1 MVYPLSGEG
10 MKYKIGDILRAKE
23 DMVVTI
29 GVEQFDTDENVKE
42 GEYFVITNIRESKK
56 YDNFG
61 YVLLSQ
67 KTASLSLWS
76 TDDCDL
82 SECFTKAEL

>member
-1 MVYPLSGEG
+1 
-10 MKYKIGDILRAKE
+10 MKYQVGDILRAKE

-29 GVEQFDTDENVKE
+29 GIEECDIDENVKG

-56 YDNFG
+56 YSSFG

-76 TDDCDL
+76 TDACDL
-82 SECFTKAEL
+82 SESFTKVNV

>member
-1 MVYPLSGEG
+1 

-29 GVEQFDTDENVKE
+29 GVEQSDTDENVKG
-42 GEYFVITNIRESKK
+42 GEYFVITNIRESSK
-56 YDNFG
+56 YDSFG

-82 SECFTKAEL
+82 SESFWKV

>member
-1 MVYPLSGEG
+1 
-10 MKYKIGDILRAKE
+10 MKYKVGDILRAKT

-29 GVEQFDTDENVKE
+29 GVEESDTDENVKG
-42 GEYFVITNIRESKK
+42 GEYFVITHIRESSK
-56 YDNFG
+56 YDSFG

-76 TDDCDL
+76 TDACDL
-82 SECFTKAEL
+82 SESFWKV

>member
-1 MVYPLSGEG
+1 
-10 MKYKIGDILRAKE
+10 MKYKVGDILRAKT

-29 GVEQFDTDENVKE
+29 GVEQCDTDENVKG
-42 GEYFVITNIRESKK
+42 GEYFVITNIRESSK
-56 YDNFG
+56 YDSFG

-82 SECFTKAEL
+82 SESFTKVKV

>member
-1 MVYPLSGEG
+1 

-29 GVEQFDTDENVKE
+29 GVEQSDTDENVKG
-42 GEYFVITNIRESKK
+42 GEYFVITNIRESSK
-56 YDNFG
+56 YDSFG

-82 SECFTKAEL
+82 SESFTKVIT